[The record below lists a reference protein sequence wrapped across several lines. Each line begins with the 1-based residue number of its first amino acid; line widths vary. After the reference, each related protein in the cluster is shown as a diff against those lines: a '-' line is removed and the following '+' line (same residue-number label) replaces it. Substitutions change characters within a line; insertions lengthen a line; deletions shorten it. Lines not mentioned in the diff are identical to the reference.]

1 MRAINWWSCGFAL
14 AVVTGCAQDGG
25 TGPAPKPNVAPVA
38 DFSGACL
45 YLQCEFTDASSDSDG
60 SVVAWSWD
68 FGDGDASTERSPVH
82 SYAQPGQYAVTLIAT
97 DDSSA
102 SDSRSRNMTAAQQ
115 VTTSLTCADGAA
127 PGGFVECTL
136 RLEES
141 AGFKVVLDS
150 HSCVAHGNV
159 FRVTEPATDTLTVD
173 GCYAAAG
180 SELFFGGPFPPETEI
195 AAEVTAPLL
204 ANPPALRVSG
214 QYPEWTLNY
223 EDGGDGD
230 FDDLV
235 MTVTA
240 LAVP

>member
-1 MRAINWWSCGFAL
+1 MRAINCWLTGLAL
-14 AVVTGCAQDGG
+14 AIVTACGQDGG
-25 TGPAPKPNVAPVA
+25 TEPVPTPNVAPIA

-45 YLQCEFTDASSDSDG
+45 YLQCEFTEASSDSDG
-60 SVVAWSWD
+60 SVVAWSCI
-68 FGDGDASTERSPVH
+68 FGDGVASTERNPSH

-102 SDSRSRNMTAAQQ
+102 SDSRSRNMTAAQK

-136 RLEES
+136 RLEEP
-141 AGFKVVLDS
+141 AGFKVVLES
-150 HSCVAHGNV
+150 HNCVAHGNV
-159 FRVTEPATDTLTVD
+159 FRVTAPATDTLTVD

-180 SELFFGGPFPPETEI
+180 TELSFGGPFPPETEI
-195 AAEVTAPLL
+195 AAEVTAPRL

-240 LAVP
+240 LPVP